1 MLEKTLIKSILK
13 NGIMGILELFFGIK
27 KNFLSETNLLNFL

>member
-13 NGIMGILELFFGIK
+13 KWDYGDFRVIFWDKEE
-27 KNFLSETNLLNFL
+27 FLSETNLLNFL